1 MAGERFSAIELNML
15 IGAVLIT
22 EDRQQAAEQRARER
36 GPGVTA
42 EQMLSNPY
50 LLIGTVEQVV
60 EALQRR
66 REQVGISYLT
76 ILSRDMEGFAP
87 VVARLAGS

>member
-1 MAGERFSAIELNML
+1 M
-15 IGAVLIT
+15 
-22 EDRQQAAEQRARER
+22 
-36 GPGVTA
+36 TA
-42 EQMLSNPY
+42 EEILANPY

-66 REQVGISYLT
+66 REQFGISYLT
-76 ILSRDMEGFAP
+76 VHSRGSEVFAP